1 MVYRVLTL
9 SGVDREFKPL
19 LFSHIMVRT
28 SYILCDDDDDVYF
41 VLDQHAELDIYSA
54 SSLKQQTVD
63 RHVTP
68 LGHNLQYF
76 SYIMAVSFI
85 GGGIRRTQRKP
96 LTC

>member
-1 MVYRVLTL
+1 MPSEQY
-9 SGVDREFKPL
+9 
-19 LFSHIMVRT
+19 FSHIMVRT

-68 LGHNLQYF
+68 LGHNFRFQAKRSLF
-76 SYIMAVSFI
+76 LHINAVCLAEKQQLSI
-85 GGGIRRTQRKP
+85 
-96 LTC
+96 